1 MFIFCNF
8 ESIKY
13 YKPHSKFKQKR
24 FIPGSFFMKNKLLK
38 LIKSVHVIS
47 HLPIYVFNQDFH
59 LEHLFVA
66 DRVQVLPYD
75 FTQCCC
81 SEPSSNFLFSG
92 ILDEAFITYSSSDT
106 ILIIGPFTTS
116 HLTNAMIRNRVQA

>member
-1 MFIFCNF
+1 MI
-8 ESIKY
+8 
-13 YKPHSKFKQKR
+13 
-24 FIPGSFFMKNKLLK
+24 NKLLK
-38 LIKSVHVIS
+38 LIKSIHVIS
-47 HLPIYVFNQDFH
+47 HLPIYVFNKDFH

-106 ILIIGPFTTS
+106 CLIIVPVTTS
-116 HLTNAMIRNRVQA
+116 HLTNAMIRNRVQAYT

>member
-1 MFIFCNF
+1 
-8 ESIKY
+8 
-13 YKPHSKFKQKR
+13 
-24 FIPGSFFMKNKLLK
+24 MKNKLLK
-38 LIKSVHVIS
+38 LIKSIHVIS

-75 FTQCCC
+75 FTQYYG
-81 SEPSSNFLFSG
+81 SDSSSTFLFSG
-92 ILDEAFITYSSSDT
+92 ILDEAFITYSHSDT

-116 HLTNAMIRNRVQA
+116 RLTDTVIQNRVSFSVFGTFTLLFSWRC

>member
-1 MFIFCNF
+1 
-8 ESIKY
+8 
-13 YKPHSKFKQKR
+13 
-24 FIPGSFFMKNKLLK
+24 MKNKLLK
-38 LIKSVHVIS
+38 LIKSIHVIS

-92 ILDEAFITYSSSDT
+92 ILDEAFITYSHSDT

-116 HLTNAMIRNRVQA
+116 RLTDTVIQNRVYGYTQDPNLQVFLSQYL